1 LPSDV
6 ELAVYRIAQEALTN
20 AVRHSHASEVTVSLR
35 YSDGDLLLSVK
46 DDGDGLP
53 DHVIAGGGLTGMR
66 ERAMLIGAALEI
78 ESAPGAGVDVTL
90 RLSVDGET

>member
-1 LPSDV
+1 
-6 ELAVYRIAQEALTN
+6 
-20 AVRHSHASEVTVSLR
+20 
-35 YSDGDLLLSVK
+35 
-46 DDGDGLP
+46 
-53 DHVIAGGGLTGMR
+53 MR